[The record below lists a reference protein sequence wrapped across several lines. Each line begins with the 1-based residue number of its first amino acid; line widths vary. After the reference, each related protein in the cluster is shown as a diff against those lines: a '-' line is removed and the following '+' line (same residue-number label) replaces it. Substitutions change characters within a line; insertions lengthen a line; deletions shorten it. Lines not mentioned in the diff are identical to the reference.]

1 MPATHP
7 DDYVTYP
14 PAYADLTLGQP
25 NIRHEYENTTYDIT
39 LAMATERDTN
49 AWMKKAGQVDEAV
62 AASMMNTLDSDL
74 FQDQVTILAQTATTT
89 AQITSLQIES
99 TCAPTKAN
107 NLTYSAKFNFT
118 VTQPL
123 GVDFLRDI
131 YTTAALRGIEN
142 HYTHPYFLQIFLK
155 GRNKDG
161 GEELEVPG
169 TRRLYCIYISNIT
182 YKVELGQ
189 SVYECTAIRNSDM
202 GLNDDHNLVSGIS
215 MSNVNSFGDFV
226 TKFKESLREIERHN
240 LGQTKLILDQYD
252 VKVVGPLA
260 GEGFTP
266 EKEIENAF
274 MDAHIIQ
281 DFDKKNIAI
290 QDVKTGDVKVEI
302 EKNTKITDIIEKF
315 INRNKWVVDYMAK
328 IKEDYIKAFS
338 EKSWEKVNVSKLV
351 PTISIASENISYDPL
366 RRDYARKYTYIIH
379 LTKSTAPSIGIR
391 EEFNGGP
398 AYTNKRIKNYR
409 QERAIRK
416 RYDYNFTGVNLDVL
430 NFDLNYN
437 YQYVYGLDTL
447 TGLYNKYGDVFFSD
461 ITNEQLNS
469 QKKIDEARAKSGK
482 ASNYW
487 SAANKDGE
495 ITAQEKFQIAQLR
508 YEILKKAREMLQQ
521 PGVEPDANT
530 INAYNELVK
539 DFNNTRMNYEVD
551 TDAEFQAFGGASKVQ
566 PGGGELNTLDPST
579 AVKTSKSSSRKPG
592 ARMGQVYAENFRD
605 GLGGA
610 GEDYSKIK
618 GQEKE
623 YGANMGTVLPIQF
636 YGRTMQKSN
645 DGMVGVGESTA
656 FKTMLDNAKI
666 GSSEMV
672 KVTLDIVGD
681 TFWLDDPAESASA
694 YDTDK
699 FNRKKE
705 NVILFHT
712 VFPQQPDPKTGMLN
726 RLDQREDQF
735 LTALYKVWKV
745 DHMFDGGLYNTRL
758 HMVRDTLT
766 DLALMTEKS
775 QTDEEVTKVKSNK
788 TNNATKEITKI
799 DKKQPE
805 AKTLSNKNADPVGD
819 DLAAK
824 KLTYPENSA
833 QLSLPSSE
841 RGKLP
846 NKDVDTIGE
855 VSSEKDQK
863 DGVAWAEKY
872 KKQIQKPKVNK
883 ATMSEY
889 RDFDEAEIEINQ
901 GTT

>member
-7 DDYVTYP
+7 DDYATYP
-14 PAYADLTLGQP
+14 PAYADLTLGHH
-25 NIRHEYENTTYDIT
+25 NIRHEYENTTYDLT

-62 AASMMNTLDSDL
+62 SSSEMNSLDSDL
-74 FQDQVTILAQTATTT
+74 FKDEVTILAQTGTST
-89 AQITSLQIES
+89 AQITSLNIES

-131 YTTAALRGIEN
+131 YTTAAFRGIEN

-182 YKVELGQ
+182 YKVDLGQ
-189 SVYECTAIRNSDM
+189 SVYEVTAIRNSDM
-202 GLNDDHNLVSGIS
+202 GLADDHNLVSGIS
-215 MSNVNSFGDFV
+215 MSNVNSFGDFIK
-226 TKFKESLREIERHN
+226 KFKESLRQIERHN

-252 VKVVGPLA
+252 VKVVGPLS
-260 GEGFTP
+260 GEGFSP
-266 EKEIENAF
+266 DKEIENAF

-315 INRNKWVVDYMAK
+315 INRNKWVVEYAAK

-351 PTISIASENISYDPL
+351 TTISTASENIAYDPL

-379 LTKSTAPSIGIR
+379 LTESTTPPIGIR
-391 EEFNGGP
+391 EEFSGGTQ
-398 AYTNKRIKNYR
+398 YTNKRIKNYR
-409 QERAIRK
+409 EKRAIRK

-430 NFDLNYN
+430 NFDLQYN

-447 TGLYNKYGDVFFSD
+447 TGLYNKYGDIFFSD

-469 QKKIDEARAKSGK
+469 QKKIDEARAKGGQS
-482 ASNYW
+482 SNYW

-495 ITAQEKFQIAQLR
+495 ITAEEKFRIAQYR
-508 YEILKKAREMLQQ
+508 YEILKKTRELLNQ
-521 PGVEPDANT
+521 PGVEPDTNT
-530 INAYNELVK
+530 VQAYNELVK
-539 DFNNTRMNYEVD
+539 DYNDSRSNYKLLVGTD
-551 TDAEFQAFGGASKVQ
+551 TGETAFEGLK
-566 PGGGELNTLDPST
+566 EIKDDKL
-579 AVKTSKSSSRKPG
+579 KSSKMSAQSPG
-592 ARMGQVYAENFRD
+592 VRGQVYAEDFRD
-605 GLGGA
+605 GSTYSQFQKNPKFSGGM
-610 GEDYSKIK
+610 
-618 GQEKE
+618 KE

-636 YGRTMQKSN
+636 YGRTMQKGN

-666 GSSEMV
+666 GSAEMV
-672 KVTLDIVGD
+672 RVTLDIIGD
-681 TFWLDDPAESASA
+681 TFWLDDPAESAA
-694 YDTDK
+694 AIQPDR

-705 NVILFHT
+705 NVVLFHT
-712 VFPQQPDPKTGMLN
+712 VFPQQPNPQTGQID

-745 DHMFDGGLYNTRL
+745 DHMFDNGMFNTRL

-775 QTDEEVTKVKSNK
+775 QTDEETTTKVNK
-788 TNNATKEITKI
+788 TNNANKHISKI
-799 DKKQPE
+799 DKKQPDK
-805 AKTLSNKNADPVGD
+805 KTNSKKELSPIGNDTEQSTLEHS
-819 DLAAK
+819 DLD
-824 KLTYPENSA
+824 
-833 QLSLPSSE
+833 
-841 RGKLP
+841 GKIKMQGGYLQ
-846 NKDVDTIGE
+846 E
-855 VSSEKDQK
+855 
-863 DGVAWAEKY
+863 
-872 KKQIQKPKVNK
+872 
-883 ATMSEY
+883 
-889 RDFDEAEIEINQ
+889 EAEFDIELNE

>member
-49 AWMKKAGQVDEAV
+49 TWMKKAGQVDEAV
-62 AASMMNTLDSDL
+62 PSSTMNSLDSDL
-74 FQDQVTILAQTATTT
+74 FKDEVTILAQSATTT
-89 AQITSLQIES
+89 AQVTSLNIES

-131 YTTAALRGIEN
+131 YTTAAFRGIEN
-142 HYTHPYFLQIFLK
+142 HYTHPYFLQIYLK

-161 GEELEVPG
+161 IEELEVPG

-182 YKVELGQ
+182 YKVDLGQ
-189 SVYECTAIRNSDM
+189 SVYEVTAIRASDM
-202 GLNDDHNLVSGIS
+202 GLADDHNLVSGIS

-226 TKFKESLREIERHN
+226 KKFQESLRQIERHN
-240 LGQTKLILDQYD
+240 LGQTKLILDQYE
-252 VKVVGPLA
+252 VKVVGPPTS
-260 GEGFTP
+260 EGFAP
-266 EKEIENAF
+266 DKEIENAF

-328 IKEDYIKAFS
+328 IKEDYINAFS

-351 PTISIASENISYDPL
+351 PTISTASETISYDPL
-366 RRDYARKYTYIIH
+366 RRDYARKYIYNIH
-379 LTKSTAPSIGIR
+379 LTKSTAPPIGIR
-391 EEFNGGP
+391 EEFSGGVQ
-398 AYTNKRIKNYR
+398 YTNKRIKNYR
-409 QERAIRK
+409 EQRAIRK
-416 RYDYNFTGVNLDVL
+416 RYDYNFTGINLDVL
-430 NFDLNYN
+430 NFDLQYN

-447 TGLYNKYGDVFFSD
+447 TGLYNKYGDIFFSD
-461 ITNEQLNS
+461 LTKDQLNS
-469 QKKIDEARAKSGK
+469 QKKIDEARAKGGQ

-495 ITAQEKFQIAQLR
+495 ITAEEKFAIAQYR
-508 YEILKKAREMLQQ
+508 YQILKQTKELLNQ

-530 INAYNELVK
+530 LKAYNELVE
-539 DFNNTRMNYEVD
+539 DYNNTRGNYQVLVGSD
-551 TDAEFQAFGGASKVQ
+551 TGETEFDTGNRKPLS
-566 PGGGELNTLDPST
+566 PINE
-579 AVKTSKSSSRKPG
+579 KSSTLSAQSPG
-592 ARMGQVYAENFRD
+592 VRGKVYAEDFR
-605 GLGGA
+605 GGSTYAQFQKNPQFHGGA
-610 GEDYSKIK
+610 
-618 GQEKE
+618 KE

-636 YGRTMQKSN
+636 YGRTMQKGN

-672 KVTLDIVGD
+672 RVTLDIIGD
-681 TFWLDDPAESASA
+681 TFWLDDPAESAA
-694 YDTDK
+694 AIDADK

-705 NVILFHT
+705 NVVLFHT
-712 VFPQQPDPKTGMLN
+712 VFPQQPNPRTGQLD

-745 DHMFDGGLYNTRL
+745 DHMFDNGMFNTRL

-766 DLALMTEKS
+766 DLALMTERS
-775 QTDEEVTKVKSNK
+775 QTDEEKTQVQEKKAPVKQSEKKDSNIKKDASKSKVEESLKEAPVVGNDQNQDSKVTSKNANQVSGKKNKLKIDGKEVTKEEF
-788 TNNATKEITKI
+788 NAHYTQE
-799 DKKQPE
+799 
-805 AKTLSNKNADPVGD
+805 LSGQKFDGYGSRLSEDGTRVVGG
-819 DLAAK
+819 L
-824 KLTYPENSA
+824 
-833 QLSLPSSE
+833 
-841 RGKLP
+841 
-846 NKDVDTIGE
+846 
-855 VSSEKDQK
+855 
-863 DGVAWAEKY
+863 
-872 KKQIQKPKVNK
+872 
-883 ATMSEY
+883 
-889 RDFDEAEIEINQ
+889 
-901 GTT
+901 

>member
-74 FQDQVTILAQTATTT
+74 FQDEVTILAQTATTT

-215 MSNVNSFGDFV
+215 MSNVNSFKDFV

-252 VKVVGPLA
+252 VKVVGPLG
-260 GEGFTP
+260 GEGFSP
-266 EKEIENAF
+266 DKEIENAF

-351 PTISIASENISYDPL
+351 PTISIASENVSYDPL

-409 QERAIRK
+409 QERSIRK

-495 ITAQEKFQIAQLR
+495 ITSEEKFRIAQFR
-508 YEILKKAREMLQQ
+508 YEILKKTRELLNQ

-530 INAYNELVK
+530 IQAYNELVK
-539 DFNNTRMNYEVD
+539 DYNESRSNYQIMVGSD
-551 TDAEFQAFGGASKVQ
+551 TGETAFQS
-566 PGGGELNTLDPST
+566 PSNEKLAT
-579 AVKTSKSSSRKPG
+579 MDTSKAKSSKMSSRKPG
-592 ARMGQVYAENFRD
+592 QRGAQVYAENFRD
-605 GLGGA
+605 GLGGDS
-610 GEDYSKIK
+610 EDYSKIK

-636 YGRTMQKSN
+636 YGRTMQKGN

-672 KVTLDIVGD
+672 KVTLDIIGD

-775 QTDEEVTKVKSNK
+775 QTDEEKTEVQEKKAPVKQSEKKDSNIKKDASKSTVKEEAKSESVVGNDLNQDTKVTS
-788 TNNATKEITKI
+788 
-799 DKKQPE
+799 
-805 AKTLSNKNADPVGD
+805 KNADQVSG
-819 DLAAK
+819 K
-824 KLTYPENSA
+824 KNKLTVD
-833 QLSLPSSE
+833 
-841 RGKLP
+841 GKEVTKEEFNKHYYDKYQHDKSVQW
-846 NKDVDTIGE
+846 NKDNTRIIG
-855 VSSEKDQK
+855 
-863 DGVAWAEKY
+863 G
-872 KKQIQKPKVNK
+872 
-883 ATMSEY
+883 
-889 RDFDEAEIEINQ
+889 F
-901 GTT
+901 

>member
-7 DDYVTYP
+7 DDYATYP
-14 PAYADLTLGQP
+14 PAYADLTLGQH
-25 NIRHEYENTTYDIT
+25 NIRHEYENTTYDLT

-62 AASMMNTLDSDL
+62 SSSEMNSLDSDL
-74 FQDQVTILAQTATTT
+74 FKDEVTILAQTGTST
-89 AQITSLQIES
+89 AQITSLNIES

-131 YTTAALRGIEN
+131 YTTAAFRGIEN

-182 YKVELGQ
+182 YKVDLGQ
-189 SVYECTAIRNSDM
+189 SVYEVTAIRNSDM
-202 GLNDDHNLVSGIS
+202 GLADDHNLVSGIS

-226 TKFKESLREIERHN
+226 TKFQESLRQIERHN
-240 LGQTKLILDQYD
+240 LGQTKLILDQYEI
-252 VKVVGPLA
+252 KVVGPLS
-260 GEGFTP
+260 GEGFSP
-266 EKEIENAF
+266 DKEIENAF

-338 EKSWEKVNVSKLV
+338 EKSWEKVNTNKLV
-351 PTISIASENISYDPL
+351 PTISTASENISYDPL
-366 RRDYARKYTYIIH
+366 RRDYARKYIYIIH
-379 LTKSTAPSIGIR
+379 LTESTTPPIGIR
-391 EEFNGGP
+391 EEFSGGTQ
-398 AYTNKRIKNYR
+398 YTNKRIKNYR
-409 QERAIRK
+409 EKRAIRK

-430 NFDLNYN
+430 NFDLQYN

-447 TGLYNKYGDVFFSD
+447 TGLYNKYGDIFFSD

-469 QKKIDEARAKSGK
+469 QKKIDEARAKGGQS
-482 ASNYW
+482 SNYW

-495 ITAQEKFQIAQLR
+495 ITAEEKFRIAQYR
-508 YEILKKAREMLQQ
+508 YEILKKTRELLNQ
-521 PGVEPDANT
+521 PGVEPDTNT
-530 INAYNELVK
+530 VQAYNELVK
-539 DFNNTRMNYEVD
+539 DYNDSRSNYKLLVGTD
-551 TDAEFQAFGGASKVQ
+551 TGETAFEGLK
-566 PGGGELNTLDPST
+566 EIKDDKL
-579 AVKTSKSSSRKPG
+579 KSSKMSAQSPG
-592 ARMGQVYAENFRD
+592 VRGQVYAEDFR
-605 GLGGA
+605 GGST
-610 GEDYSKIK
+610 YSQFQKNPK
-618 GQEKE
+618 FSGGMKE

-636 YGRTMQKSN
+636 YGRTMQKGN

-666 GSSEMV
+666 GSAEMV
-672 KVTLDIVGD
+672 RVTLDIIGD
-681 TFWLDDPAESASA
+681 TFWLDDPAESAA
-694 YDTDK
+694 AIQPDR

-705 NVILFHT
+705 NVVLFHT
-712 VFPQQPDPKTGMLN
+712 VFPQQPNPQTGQID

-745 DHMFDGGLYNTRL
+745 DHMFDNGMFNTRL

-775 QTDEEVTKVKSNK
+775 ETDEEKTQIQEKKAPVKQSEKKDSNIKKDASKSKVEESVKEAPVVGNDQNQDSKVTSKNANQVSGKKNKLKIDGKEVTKEEF
-788 TNNATKEITKI
+788 NAHYTQE
-799 DKKQPE
+799 
-805 AKTLSNKNADPVGD
+805 LSGQKFDG
-819 DLAAK
+819 
-824 KLTYPENSA
+824 YGSR
-833 QLSLPSSE
+833 LSE
-841 RGKLP
+841 DGTR
-846 NKDVDTIGE
+846 VIG
-855 VSSEKDQK
+855 
-863 DGVAWAEKY
+863 GL
-872 KKQIQKPKVNK
+872 
-883 ATMSEY
+883 
-889 RDFDEAEIEINQ
+889 
-901 GTT
+901 